1 MVYRRQR
8 SFVSR
13 ALSRSASIA
22 FQQAYRQVRV
32 DPEKYLKQVRR
43 KHRLPVQSWK
53 EMFYL
58 GPEVITPI
66 ADRTIA
72 GASKAAALEGVGLGV
87 GGFMTV
93 IPDLGILATITL
105 RMLQRLSLLHGFEY
119 TSAEE
124 DSEFMWVAA
133 SAAGVD
139 LGRDFLEKQAI
150 ERLGPKLVDM
160 IAAKVGV
167 EIAEKWAGRIIPVV
181 SAGAAGAINYYFV
194 RAWGRRA
201 RKHLLARHRAAAGY
215 PAPFDLRSSAPGPVL
230 ASRAAL
236 PESS

>member
-1 MVYRRQR
+1 MANRRQR
-8 SFVSR
+8 SLVSR

-32 DPEKYLKQVRR
+32 DPAKYLKQVRR
-43 KHRLPVQSWK
+43 KHRLPVQSWN

-66 ADRTIA
+66 ADGAIA
-72 GASKAAALEGVGLGV
+72 SAAKAAALEGIGLGV
-87 GGFMTV
+87 GGFLTV

-119 TSAEE
+119 KSAEQDE
-124 DSEFMWVAA
+124 QFMWVAA

-150 ERLGPKLVDM
+150 ERMAPKLVDAV
-160 IAAKVGV
+160 AAKVGV

-181 SAGAAGAINYYFV
+181 SAGAAGMINYYFV

-201 RKHLLARHRAAAGY
+201 QKHLLARHRSAAGY
-215 PAPFDLRSSAPGPVL
+215 PTALDIRSSTPQA
-230 ASRAAL
+230 ASAT
-236 PESS
+236 

>member
-1 MVYRRQR
+1 MTHRQR
-8 SFVSR
+8 RSLVSR
-13 ALSRSASIA
+13 ALSRSASMA

-32 DPEKYLKQVRR
+32 DPEKYLQQVRR
-43 KHRLPVQSWK
+43 KHRLPVESWK

-72 GASKAAALEGVGLGV
+72 SSSKSAALEGVGLGV

-93 IPDLGILATITL
+93 IPDMGILATITL
-105 RMLQRLSLLHGFEY
+105 RMLQRLSLLHGFDY
-119 TSAEE
+119 TSEE
-124 DSEFMWVAA
+124 ENTQFMWAAA

-167 EIAEKWAGRIIPVV
+167 EIAEKWAGRIIP
-181 SAGAAGAINYYFV
+181 
-194 RAWGRRA
+194 
-201 RKHLLARHRAAAGY
+201 
-215 PAPFDLRSSAPGPVL
+215 
-230 ASRAAL
+230 
-236 PESS
+236 